1 LQAIGILFMA
11 DILLIDDD
19 DMVRATTR
27 AMLEIGGH
35 QVREADS
42 GFSGIDQFRDV
53 LPDMV
58 ITDIV
63 MPDMDGLE
71 TIQALFEI
79 NGNVRILAISG
90 GGRMLDSTTYLSV
103 ATRFGAKTVLK
114 KPFLSAELL
123 ETVSDILQTE

>member
-1 LQAIGILFMA
+1 MA

-19 DMVRATTR
+19 EMVRVTTR

-35 QVREADS
+35 QVREASS
-42 GFSGIDQFRDV
+42 GSSGIDQFRETR
-53 LPDMV
+53 PDMV

-79 NGNVRILAISG
+79 SEDVRILAISG
-90 GGRMLDSTTYLSV
+90 GGRMLDSKTYLNV
-103 ATRFGAKTVLK
+103 ATRFGVKTVLK
-114 KPFLSAELL
+114 KPFLSTELL
-123 ETVSDILQTE
+123 ETVNDILQID

>member
-1 LQAIGILFMA
+1 VA

-19 DMVRATTR
+19 EMVRVTTR

-35 QVREADS
+35 QVREASS
-42 GFSGIDQFRDV
+42 GSSGIDQFRETR
-53 LPDMV
+53 PDMV

-79 NGNVRILAISG
+79 SEDVRILAISG
-90 GGRMLDSTTYLSV
+90 GGRMLDSKTYLNV

-114 KPFLSAELL
+114 KPFLSTELL
-123 ETVSDILQTE
+123 ETVNDILQID

>member
-1 LQAIGILFMA
+1 MAFSGMGLMA

-19 DMVRATTR
+19 ELVRTTTR

-35 QVREADS
+35 QVREAD
-42 GFSGIDQFRDV
+42 GGVNGIDLYRAET
-53 LPDMV
+53 PDMV

-71 TIQALFEI
+71 TIQALFNI
-79 NGNVRILAISG
+79 DANVRILAISG
-90 GGRMLDSTTYLSV
+90 GGRMLDSSTYLNV
-103 ATRFGAKTVLK
+103 ATRFGAKTILK

-123 ETVSDILQTE
+123 DTVSDILETA